1 MVGADGPCRQY
12 GATVSG
18 RRLGERLRGGAAAF
32 RGGWHNPDLRRA
44 QLCFAGAWTAEWA
57 FTVGLGVLAFERGGA
72 AAVGAVSLL
81 RMLPAAVVTPF
92 ASVYGDR
99 WRRERILVAVTGG
112 RGVALGLMAVLAWLD
127 VAVAVIYG
135 LAVVATIA
143 GVLFRPVHSALV
155 PSLCRTPTEL
165 TGANVVRGMLDSLST
180 LVGPLL
186 AAVLLAVSGPGAVF
200 AACAVASLWAAWL
213 MTGVAP
219 EVKAT
224 ETMGTGVMATGEPD
238 ASGEPP
244 AAPAS
249 VVADL
254 VEGLRVIGRD
264 RHLTVLV
271 MLAEVQTLMRGAL
284 TVFSVVVAI
293 DLLDMGESGVGTLNA
308 AVGTGAVLGSLAVS
322 LLVGNHRLA
331 RWFGIGVALWGLP
344 MALIGVVPVRG
355 VALFLLLFIGVG
367 NALVDVGI
375 FTLVARLTPTTMVA
389 RVFGAMEGV
398 GALTVG
404 VGAALTPVAIHL
416 LGLRAALVAIGLVS
430 PVLVA
435 VSWLGLRRLDGSIE
449 RRDHEVDLLHAVPM
463 LAGLPLP
470 AVGELAV
477 ALEPVT
483 VPPGQVVFAQGDLGD
498 RCYFVESGSAV
509 VVGDGKEV
517 TELGAGEMFGEIAL
531 LRQVP
536 RTATVRAGSEL
547 HLQALRSEA
556 FLPVVTGYRSSAGR
570 ATADVDARLDRFAP
584 RGSRPDESQDV

>member
-1 MVGADGPCRQY
+1 M
-12 GATVSG
+12 SG

-32 RGGWHNPDLRRA
+32 RGSWANPALRRA

-57 FTVGLGVLAFERGGA
+57 FTVGLGVFAFERGGA

-81 RMLPAAVVTPF
+81 RMLPAAIVTPF

-99 WRRERILVAVTGG
+99 WRRERILLAVTGG
-112 RGVALGLMAVLAWLD
+112 RGAALALMAALAWLD
-127 VAVAVIYG
+127 AAVALIYG

-155 PSLCRTPTEL
+155 PSLCRTPAEL

-180 LVGPLL
+180 LLGPLL

-200 AACAVASLWAAWL
+200 AACALASVWAAWL

-219 EVKAT
+219 EVMAAREPEAAT
-224 ETMGTGVMATGEPD
+224 EPA
-238 ASGEPP
+238 

-264 RHLTVLV
+264 RHLAVLV
-271 MLAEVQTLMRGAL
+271 VLAEVQTLMRGAL

-308 AVGTGAVLGSLAVS
+308 AVGTGAVIGSLAVS
-322 LLVGNHRLA
+322 VLVGNHRLA
-331 RWFGIGVALWGLP
+331 RWFGVGVALWGLP
-344 MALIGVVPVRG
+344 MALIGVFPVQG

-389 RVFGAMEGV
+389 RVFGAMEGI

-404 VGAALTPVAIHL
+404 VGAALTPVAIEL
-416 LGLRAALVAIGLVS
+416 LGLRGALVAIGLVS

-435 VSWLGLRRLDGSIE
+435 LSWMGLRRLDGSIE
-449 RRDHEVDLLHAVPM
+449 RRDNEVDLLQAVPM

-477 ALEPVT
+477 ALQPVT
-483 VPPGQVVFAQGDLGD
+483 VPKGQVVFAQGDLGE
-498 RCYFVESGSAV
+498 RCYFIESGSAV
-509 VVGDGKEV
+509 VIGDGKEV

-536 RTATVRAGSEL
+536 RTATVRARSDL

-570 ATADVDARLDRFAP
+570 ASADVDARLDRFAP
-584 RGSRPDESQDV
+584 RGPQPDEAQDV

>member
-1 MVGADGPCRQY
+1 M
-12 GATVSG
+12 SG
-18 RRLGERLRGGAAAF
+18 RRLGERVRGGAAAF
-32 RGGWHNPDLRRA
+32 RGSWHNPALRRA

-81 RMLPAAVVTPF
+81 RMLPAAFVTPF

-99 WRRERILVAVTGG
+99 WRRERILLVVTGG

-127 VAVAVIYG
+127 AAVAVIYA

-180 LVGPLL
+180 LLGPLL

-213 MTGVAP
+213 IAGVMP
-219 EVKAT
+219 E
-224 ETMGTGVMATGEPD
+224 VMATGEAD
-238 ASGEPP
+238 ATAEPA

-271 MLAEVQTLMRGAL
+271 VLAEVQTLMRGAL

-331 RWFGIGVALWGLP
+331 RWFGAGVALWGLP
-344 MALIGVVPVRG
+344 MALIGVIPVRE

-416 LGLRAALVAIGLVS
+416 LGMRGALVAIGLVS

-435 VSWLGLRRLDGSIE
+435 VSWASLRRLDGSIE

-509 VVGDGKEV
+509 VIGDGKEV

-570 ATADVDARLDRFAP
+570 ATADVDAQLDRFAP
-584 RGSRPDESQDV
+584 RGSRPDDSQDV